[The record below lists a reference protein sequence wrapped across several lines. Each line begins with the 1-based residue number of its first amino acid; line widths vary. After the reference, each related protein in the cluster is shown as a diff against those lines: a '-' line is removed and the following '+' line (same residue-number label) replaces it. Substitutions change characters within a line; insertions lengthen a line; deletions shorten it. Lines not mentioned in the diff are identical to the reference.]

1 MIEAATH
8 RELPSAIATGE
19 TARGVERLRLT
30 NVSKTFGVN
39 GGATRAL
46 ADVNVS
52 IRQGE
57 FVTLIGPSGCGKST
71 LFNIVAGLLVPD
83 PGGQMF
89 LNGTEQAFDHLLGKV
104 AFMPQRD
111 LLLPWRTVLDNAI
124 LAIEIE
130 GKPKRAAREL
140 ARPMVREFGLG
151 GFENHYPQQLS
162 GGMRQRVALM
172 RTFLFDRDLMLLD
185 EPFGALDALTRTM
198 MQRWLL
204 EIWSR
209 HRRTIIFVTHDI
221 DEAIFLGDRVLVM
234 AARPGRVTLDQRVPL
249 PRPRDASVLTSPEFI
264 ETKRR
269 LLGVI
274 EDESL
279 KTFAHD

>member
-1 MIEAATH
+1 MT
-8 RELPSAIATGE
+8 E
-19 TARGVERLRLT
+19 TAAQRHLQSMTNDAAAGGEVGGGERLRLAG
-30 NVSKTFGVN
+30 VSKTFGDLK
-39 GGATRAL
+39 GSMDGRATRAL
-46 ADVNVS
+46 ADVDVS

-57 FVTLIGPSGCGKST
+57 FVTLIGPSGGKST

-83 PGGQMF
+83 PGGRMF
-89 LNGTEQAFDHLLGKV
+89 LNGTEQAFNHLLGKV

-130 GKPKRAAREL
+130 GKPKREAREL

-185 EPFGALDALTRTM
+185 EPFGALDALTRM

-204 EIWSR
+204 DIWSR

-221 DEAIFLGDRVLVM
+221 DGGDL
-234 AARPGRVTLDQRVPL
+234 PGRPRAGDGGAATAH
-249 PRPRDASVLTSPEFI
+249 PRPQGALPARATP
-264 ETKRR
+264 
-269 LLGVI
+269 
-274 EDESL
+274 
-279 KTFAHD
+279 AC

>member
-1 MIEAATH
+1 MIDAT
-8 RELPSAIATGE
+8 
-19 TARGVERLRLT
+19 ERLRLSG
-30 NVSKTFGVN
+30 VSKTFDGSGN
-39 GGATRAL
+39 ATRAL
-46 ADVNVS
+46 SEVNVS
-52 IRQGE
+52 IKQGE

-83 PGGQMF
+83 AGGRMF
-89 LNGTEQAFDHLLGKV
+89 LNGAEQAFDHLLGKV

-130 GKPKRAAREL
+130 GRSRKEAREL

-151 GFENHYPQQLS
+151 GFEMHYPQQLS

-204 EIWSR
+204 DIWSR

-221 DEAIFLGDRVLVM
+221 DEAIFLGDRVLAM
-234 AARPGRVTLDQRVPL
+234 AARPGRITLDHTVAL
-249 PRPRDASVLTSPEFI
+249 PRPRDPGVVTSPEFM
-264 ETKRR
+264 ETKRK
-269 LLGVI
+269 LLSVI
-274 EDESL
+274 ENESL
-279 KTFAHD
+279 KTFNG